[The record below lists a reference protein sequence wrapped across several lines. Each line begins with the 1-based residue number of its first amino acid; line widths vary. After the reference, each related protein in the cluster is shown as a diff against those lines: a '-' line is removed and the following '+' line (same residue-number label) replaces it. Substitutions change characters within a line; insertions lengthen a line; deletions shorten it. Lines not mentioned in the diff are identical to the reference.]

1 MTTDMKI
8 ERNAKVMASD
18 GEVGRVKHVV
28 VDPQTKEVTQ
38 LVVADGG
45 EEYLVPMTDVAS
57 VNGDRVMLSGGRA
70 TVGQA
75 RFDRETYHAVD
86 EDRVAEES
94 TETARRGGAPLLD
107 ADDEEVE
114 VGGQQ
119 ATSMPAERRT
129 ERRDT
134 EEPYHLQ
141 LREERLRVGTVQ
153 EDAGE
158 VRLGTRVVE
167 REETVNVPLR
177 EERVIIE
184 RRAGSGEVVA
194 DGIDGDS
201 GRTIEVDVMRERA
214 VVDRE
219 SVVSEEVSLRK
230 EVTERQERVSETV
243 RREELVVEGDEG
255 LVGTSTTDT
264 DRRG

>member
-28 VDPQTKEVTQ
+28 VDRQTKEVTQ
-38 LVVADGG
+38 LVVEDGG
-45 EEYLVPMTDVAS
+45 EQYLVPMTSVAS

-86 EDRVAEES
+86 EEQVAEES

-107 ADDEEVE
+107 ADDDEVE
-114 VGGQQ
+114 VGARQQ
-119 ATSMPAERRT
+119 AAPMPTGRRT
-129 ERRDT
+129 ERHDSDG
-134 EEPYHLQ
+134 PYHLQ
-141 LREERLRVGTVQ
+141 LREERLRVEKVQ
-153 EDAGE
+153 EEAGE
-158 VRLGTRVVE
+158 VRLGKRVVE

-184 RRAGSGEVVA
+184 RRAGSGEVSDRPIT
-194 DGIDGDS
+194 DGE
-201 GRTIEVDVMRERA
+201 TIEVDLMRERVNVEKEA
-214 VVDRE
+214 VVA
-219 SVVSEEVSLRK
+219 EEVSVRK
-230 EVTERQERVSETV
+230 DVTERQERVSETV

-255 LVGTSTTDT
+255 MIAKTKEDAA
-264 DRRG
+264 RRG